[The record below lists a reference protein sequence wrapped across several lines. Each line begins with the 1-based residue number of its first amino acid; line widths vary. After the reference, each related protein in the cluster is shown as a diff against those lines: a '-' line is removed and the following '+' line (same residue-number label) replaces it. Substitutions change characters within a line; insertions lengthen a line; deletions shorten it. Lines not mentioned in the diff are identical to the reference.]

1 MPALHLSPVQW
12 GTSLFG
18 VVLCPPMRLI
28 KVMTSAP
35 TTSEH
40 VIDIINKYR
49 VSELQQLGSYI
60 KIKTNIS
67 IAKTISKFIS
77 IGTMLKSDLAEDIHV
92 FF

>member
-1 MPALHLSPVQW
+1 
-12 GTSLFG
+12 
-18 VVLCPPMRLI
+18 MRLI
-28 KVMTSAP
+28 TVMTSAP

-77 IGTMLKSDLAEDIHV
+77 IGTMLKSDLAEDIHI